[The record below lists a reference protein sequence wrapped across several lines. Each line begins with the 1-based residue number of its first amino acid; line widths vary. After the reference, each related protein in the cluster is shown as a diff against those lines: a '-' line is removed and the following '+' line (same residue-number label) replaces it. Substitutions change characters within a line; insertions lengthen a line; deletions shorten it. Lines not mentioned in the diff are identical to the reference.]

1 LAAAVKDPDI
11 ASTMSRL
18 GVEPQVLAPEV
29 FTEQLA
35 GDGLKFDA
43 AVSAAKLR

>member
-1 LAAAVKDPDI
+1 
-11 ASTMSRL
+11 MSRL

-35 GDGLKFDA
+35 GDGSRFDA
-43 AVSAAKLR
+43 AISAAKLR